1 MEIQK
6 LLKPRYKV
14 IASYPSSKYE
24 VGSTIENIGENYCM
38 FLNEYPH
45 LFRKL
50 EWWEERRPEDMPEY
64 VKLLSKP
71 YNGSYW
77 EVGAIVKVIEWKYLD
92 NFLFDKIWIV
102 EGKRHVFPAT
112 KEEYETFKNKS

>member
-6 LLKPRYKV
+6 LLKPRYRV
-14 IASYPSSKYE
+14 IASYPSSGYE

-50 EWWEERRPEDMPEY
+50 EWWEERKESDLPKY
-64 VKLLSKP
+64 VKDKNEVFEIHIKS
-71 YNGSYW
+71 NGS
-77 EVGAIVKVIEWKYLD
+77 LD
-92 NFLFDKIWIV
+92 LHPTSELAGTTNNQILHLTDIL
-102 EGKRHVFPAT
+102 PAT